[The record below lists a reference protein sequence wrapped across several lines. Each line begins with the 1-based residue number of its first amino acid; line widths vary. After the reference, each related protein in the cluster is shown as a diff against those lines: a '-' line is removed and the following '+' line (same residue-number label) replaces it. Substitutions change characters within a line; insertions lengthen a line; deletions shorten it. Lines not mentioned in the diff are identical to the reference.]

1 MKKQRATYYT
11 HRFLSKAF
19 DIWVNI
25 YSSYNEDMMC
35 WFLNTLLLIVKVF
48 REFSDIYSG
57 TPPPDCFHLWRREFK
72 KCILKCYEEKCYA
85 LVYSILSFGGRVEP
99 YILETT
105 NISALN
111 TYLRISYTVSQY
123 FNRVIERN
131 GCFHIN
137 QPWHVRRTYV
147 NARRRLA
154 YLMRAVE

>member
-35 WFLNTLLLIVKVF
+35 QFLNALLLIVKVF
-48 REFSDIYSG
+48 QEFSDIYSS
-57 TPPPDCFHLWRREFK
+57 TPPPDCLHLWRCEFK
-72 KCILKCYEEKCYA
+72 KCILKCYQEQCYA
-85 LVYSILSFGGRVEP
+85 LVYSILSFSRHVEP

-111 TYLRISYTVSQY
+111 TYLHISYTVSRY

-137 QPWHVRRTYV
+137 QLQHVRSTYV
-147 NARRRLA
+147 NACRRLA
-154 YLMRAVE
+154 YLLRAVE